1 MSPTPVAQTALVL
14 RARASTRGEETNPYP
29 ARVKH
34 LVRYA
39 DPMAWAWVLAIG
51 QATEQL
57 GEPFRSAVERC
68 SLIQVGPEAPPE
80 AMTQTANDTL
90 RGFAS
95 PLRFPAATPSA
106 PTGLACIVHGIRG
119 PTLALTMPVAE
130 GAGIAL
136 ALSAAWLTRGV
147 VDYALIGTSASQR
160 HGAPYAACVVLT
172 RGEGPTVDPA
182 LLVKSL
188 LPERCAHD

>member
-1 MSPTPVAQTALVL
+1 MNPTPLANTSPVL
-14 RARASTRGEETNPYP
+14 RASASTRGDATNPYP

-34 LVRYA
+34 AVRYA
-39 DPMAWAWVLAIG
+39 DPLAWAWVLAIG
-51 QATEQL
+51 EATEPL
-57 GEPFRSAVERC
+57 GESFRSTVERC
-68 SLIQVGPEAPPE
+68 ALIQVGPEAPPD
-80 AMTQTANDTL
+80 AMTQTARDAL

-119 PTLALTMPVAE
+119 PTLTLTMPVAD

-136 ALSAAWLTRGV
+136 ALSAAWLSRGV
-147 VDYALIGTSASQR
+147 SDYALIGTAVTR

-172 RGEGPTVDPA
+172 RGEGPAVDPA
-182 LLVKSL
+182 LLVKTL
-188 LPERCAHD
+188 LPEPCAHD